1 MISDPLKDYPGY
13 ALRRASNASLA
24 LLTPRLMEHDLRVSE
39 ATVILAIFT
48 NPKIKQSELC
58 KLLDIASAN
67 IAPLIGRLDK
77 RQLITRIKVDGRSQ
91 GLELSEMGKSLATQ
105 ILTIIED
112 HERAL
117 LEKMPEPL
125 RAPFMEAIKYL
136 WKPDGALK
144 GGQDE
149 TP

>member
-13 ALRRASNASLA
+13 ALRRASNASLTQ
-24 LLTPRLMEHDLRVSE
+24 LTPRLMEHDLRVSE
-39 ATVILAIFT
+39 ATVILAILT
-48 NPKIKQSELC
+48 NPTVKQSELC

-91 GLELSEMGKSLATQ
+91 GLELTDNGKSLAAQ
-105 ILTIIED
+105 ILAIIED
-112 HERAL
+112 HEGEL
-117 LEKMPEPL
+117 LEKIPEPL

-136 WKPDGALK
+136 WKPD
-144 GGQDE
+144 E
-149 TP
+149 TLNREIDGTP